1 MPLGRTQGQYIAPY
15 QDPFV
20 LPSEC
25 PGKRN
30 KLNIE
35 AFQSGKYP
43 ITRNLFVV
51 VKQNDQIEQQAGV
64 AYANLLLTEQ
74 GQELIFQAGFVKIR

>member
-1 MPLGRTQGQYIAPY
+1 LQKLAGNLGGIYYSSAPEAVPQCSIRALPLGRTQGQYIAPY
-15 QDPFV
+15 QESFV

-35 AFQSGKYP
+35 AFLLRKYP

-51 VKQNDQIEQQAGV
+51 VKQNGQA
-64 AYANLLLTEQ
+64 E
-74 GQELIFQAGFVKIR
+74 